1 MGEGLFRFVFNTLQP
16 RMAQPDTRFYLPT
29 VLTGLTDE
37 DGDKVLPLHSDSWPI
52 GPLEDDSAVTV
63 TTIFHDEFY
72 LYLKNVLIRKH
83 PEEFDPRITSDQ
95 FDVIATPGND
105 KPQLNLSKA
114 KVEGLEN
121 ARLESDLTVQR
132 AGNGYTSTVTIAFG
146 KFPDL
151 PQALTVSGEYVLD
164 QSLSMADSG
173 KKTVTA
179 QQEKKAPFDWPT
191 FDLSCSG
198 SFQSFVT
205 TLWAEVD
212 WTLSVDG
219 QGQPRIEIDEIR
231 LRGQHTGDEPT
242 LTLDTVSVDKSDPGL
257 LPKELEKAAKTA
269 FDSKAGREGLIAR
282 IKETLDEQHNRDSLA
297 RELTTNLSSVLDRSI
312 GPAAGGKSV
321 DDSIFARLGSAVNN
335 SASDYYLPAV
345 IFGVTSPKLDPYQL
359 SSIPFQVEVWD
370 TPVDVALNDCAL
382 AGIADA
388 IAPADDLVFDPGVT
402 ARVWF
407 STLPDQSTVRYRDA
421 DGREQ
426 TGTLHAP
433 LKLTGNA
440 VVTIEGQDPIQ
451 GPFTVTVASATADT
465 VLPTSG
471 GAHNAL
477 DTLTITCTSL
487 SIDADP
493 GNIDINVDIGDSFKD
508 LVNEQLNTTENRKR
522 IVDEINK
529 KLGESGT
536 LTDLGN
542 TISENVRST
551 ITSRLDG

>member
-1 MGEGLFRFVFNTLQP
+1 MGESLFRFVFNTLQP
-16 RMAQPDTRFYLPT
+16 RMAVAGTKFYLPT
-29 VLTGLTDE
+29 VLSGLTD
-37 DGDKVLPLHSDSWPI
+37 DHGHKVLPLRSDSWPI
-52 GPLEDDSAVTV
+52 GPLQDQGAIAVAGVFGDSFKAYWS
-63 TTIFHDEFY
+63 F
-72 LYLKNVLIRKH
+72 LIARH
-83 PEEFDPRITSDQ
+83 PDEFDPRVEADQ
-95 FDVIATPGND
+95 FDVIETPGND
-105 KPQLNLSKA
+105 KPTLNLSN
-114 KVEGLEN
+114 VTVDGLQN
-121 ARLESDLTVQR
+121 ARLEPDLVVAR
-132 AGNGYTSTVTIAFG
+132 AGSGYTSTVTIAFG
-146 KFPDL
+146 TFPEL
-151 PQALTVSGEYVLD
+151 PQELTITGDYTLT
-164 QSLSMADSG
+164 QSLSMADEG
-173 KKTVTA
+173 TRTVTA
-179 QQEKKAPFDWPT
+179 QQEKKAPFAWPT
-191 FDLSCSG
+191 FDYSCAGTFSL
-198 SFQSFVT
+198 FVT

-212 WTLSVDG
+212 WTLEVDG
-219 QGQPRIEIDEIR
+219 QGRPIIAISRIR
-231 LRGQHTGDEPT
+231 LRGKQVGDDPA
-242 LTLDTVSVDKSDPGL
+242 LTLGPVTVDKYDPGL
-257 LPKELEKAAKTA
+257 QPDVLEPAVTQAFGDPNARTEL
-269 FDSKAGREGLIAR
+269 LAR
-282 IKETLDEQHNRDSLA
+282 IGETLNEQNNRDSLA
-297 RELTTNLSSVLDRSI
+297 REPTKNLSSVLDRSI
-312 GPAAGGKSV
+312 GPAAGGNTV
-321 DDSIFARLGSAVNN
+321 DDSIFARFGSAVNN

-407 STLPDQSTVRYRDA
+407 STLPDKSTVRYRDA
-421 DGREQ
+421 GGHEQ
-426 TGTLHAP
+426 TGTLTAP
-433 LKLTGNA
+433 LRLTGTA

-508 LVNEQLNTTENRKR
+508 LINQELNTTENRKK

-529 KLGESGT
+529 RLGESGT

-542 TISENVRST
+542 TISENVRGT